1 VAGVAAVTEVL
12 GLVGFGFAVGF
23 YGTLV
28 GIGGGPLLVPMLAL
42 FYDQPPATIV
52 ATSLSVVFLNALSG
66 SAAYYQQRRIDL
78 VSGTVFGFAT
88 IPSSIAAY
96 FLLAHLSHALFTR
109 VFGVFLL
116 FLAGYVL
123 FGPTPAAA
131 APTSTLGDYGLLGP
145 LSPRRLVD
153 SAGSTYLYAVD
164 ERLGT
169 LVNVAFGAGTTVLGI
184 GGGIL
189 QVPLLVYVLRFPVHI
204 ATATAHY
211 VTSINTAFTLI
222 PLLFFGHVDPRLTL
236 CLGAGVVLGAR
247 LGARFSRRF
256 SGRTLLRLL
265 TIVFVLAGV
274 RMLFGRA

>member
-1 VAGVAAVTEVL
+1 MIEVL
-12 GLVGFGFAVGF
+12 GLLAFGFAVGF

-42 FYDQPPATIV
+42 FYDLPPATIV

-66 SAAYYQQRRIDL
+66 SVAYYQQRRIDL

-96 FLLAHLSHALFTR
+96 FLLAHLSHTLFTR
-109 VFGVFLL
+109 TFGVFLL
-116 FLAGYVL
+116 FLAVYVL
-123 FGPTPAAA
+123 LGPRPGDNDQV
-131 APTSTLGDYGLLGP
+131 PTTSEFGLLGP
-145 LSPRRLVD
+145 LRPRRLVD
-153 SAGSTYLYAVD
+153 TEGRSYLYGVD

-169 LVNVAFGAGTTVLGI
+169 LINVGFGAGTTVLGI

-189 QVPLLVYVLRFPVHI
+189 QVPLLVYVLKFPVHI

-236 CLGAGVVLGAR
+236 CLGCGVVVGAR
-247 LGARFSRRF
+247 LGARYSRRV
-256 SGRTLLRLL
+256 SGQILLKLL
-265 TIVFVLAGV
+265 TIVFVLAGL
-274 RMLFGRA
+274 RMLLGRT